1 MSPVDWTNFLL
12 FFAQKTQKFEKKLP
26 FYDVRTQKIIIQGRT
41 EKEKYKKMNDL
52 ILPFPNCQIKHVD

>member
-1 MSPVDWTNFLL
+1 MSPVDLTNFLR
-12 FFAQKTQKFEKKLP
+12 AKNQKFEKKLP
-26 FYDVRTQKIIIQGRT
+26 VYDVHIQNILNQERT